1 MYGPGGCKW
10 HFFYPFQTIL
20 AIREILPSQEAFG
33 RSLING
39 VLGPPIPS
47 LAEPN
52 PISLTDSQKET
63 FLMTTSRTNKDP
75 TFAIIKTLA
84 FAFSSPS
91 REDDIGPWAQSQD
104 GRLVCSGCRCGYDS
118 TTWVDHRDSCSG
130 IEDAILRSVVDV
142 WEIEARMKALS

>member
-1 MYGPGGCKW
+1 M
-10 HFFYPFQTIL
+10 IL
-20 AIREILPSQEAFG
+20 AIHEILPFQEAFG

-39 VLGPPIPS
+39 ILGPPTPS

-52 PISLTDSQKET
+52 PISLTDSRKET

-75 TFAIIKTLA
+75 MFAIIKTFT
-84 FAFSSPS
+84 FAFSPPS
-91 REDDIGPWAQSQD
+91 REDDIGPWARAKTAGSFVPD
-104 GRLVCSGCRCGYDS
+104 VGADMTRL
-118 TTWVDHRDSCSG
+118 WVDHRDSCSG